1 MRRISFAVAAAA
13 ALVALAMAPARSV
26 HAAPKSNLVEN
37 GGFEKGLDG
46 WKVENETGKMT
57 VSLDTKQKAEGKQ
70 AAHLV
75 KPNATQNGNDRLT
88 IELNKLPAGK
98 TVVVSAK
105 LAGKGLQNTW
115 LKFFVYDAKGEVI
128 VEECDIGQYRGTFDW
143 RDVDEKF
150 ALPKEAVRAEVRLCM
165 FMGGEA
171 WLDDV
176 RVTGDAAAAVDRT
189 PVTTGAAAKPLDAPT
204 QKWLDENAVRLATLD
219 ARATFDDLAPLKAVL
234 KDARIVQLG
243 ENTHGDGA
251 CFEAKV
257 RLVRFLHEEMGFGV
271 VAFESGLWE
280 CDRANALLGKGD
292 AEGAMRSAVFGIWHT
307 TPVRSLFKYLAGE
320 AKSEKPLVLAGFDCR
335 RSGGGA
341 ATFLDDLAAFLADDA
356 RAADADL
363 AAMKKLAA
371 LLEQQGDEY
380 RPDAK
385 DLDAGMAAWDR
396 VRKGL
401 DAARAKL
408 VLRHGEAEVAF
419 FSRCLDVWKD
429 DDAFERSKSDKS
441 LGYWGPSNLRDGN
454 MAANLRWLAETRYP
468 GKKIVTWGATMHLS
482 HGIAGI
488 DAKGID
494 YKDYR
499 NMGQG
504 THEAFGAACYTV
516 GFAAWGG
523 QCGSFGRKNALGTP
537 KDGSFEDVLHR
548 WVAPAKPAPAAVFVD
563 LRREGP
569 FAKPTQLGVLGYAR
583 DMTAKW
589 GEVVD
594 GVVFIDEMT
603 PAR

>member
-1 MRRISFAVAAAA
+1 MNRWTSAVAAAA
-13 ALVALAMAPARSV
+13 ALASLALAPAAR
-26 HAAPKSNLVEN
+26 AAPPTNLLEN

-46 WKVENETGKMT
+46 WKVENETGKLT
-57 VSLDTKQKAEGKQ
+57 ASLDTKMKAEGKQ
-70 AAHLV
+70 SAHLV
-75 KPNATQNGNDRLT
+75 KPGATQIANDRLT
-88 IELNKLPAGK
+88 IELTKLPAGK

-115 LKFFVYDAKGEVI
+115 LKFFVFDAKGEAI
-128 VEECDIGQYRGTFDW
+128 VEDCDIGRYTGSFNW
-143 RDVDEKF
+143 RDVDQKF
-150 ALPKEAVRAEVRLCM
+150 ELPKEAVRAELRLCM
-165 FMGGEA
+165 FLGGEA

-176 RVTGDAAAAVDRT
+176 RVTGATAAAVTSGD
-189 PVTTGAAAKPLDAPT
+189 AAKPLDPAT
-204 QKWLDENAVRLATLD
+204 RKWLDENSVRLGTLD
-219 ARATFDDLAPLKAVL
+219 AKAAFDDLAPLKAVL

-251 CFEAKV
+251 CFETKA
-257 RLVRFLHEEMGFGV
+257 RLVRFLHEEMGFEV
-271 VAFESGLWE
+271 LAFESGLWE
-280 CDRANALLGKGD
+280 CDRANALLVKGD
-292 AEGAMRSAVFGIWHT
+292 AEGAMKSAVFGIWHT
-307 TPVRSLFKYLAGE
+307 APVRALFGYLAAE
-320 AKSEKPLVLAGFDCR
+320 AKTEKPIVLAGFDCR
-335 RSGGGA
+335 RSGRGA

-356 RAADADL
+356 KVADADL
-363 AAMKKLAA
+363 AAMKELAA
-371 LLEQQGDEY
+371 LLEKQGDEY

-385 DLDAGMAAWDR
+385 ELDAAMAAWDR

-401 DAARAKL
+401 DAARGKL
-408 VLRHGEAEVAF
+408 VARHGEAETAF
-419 FSRCLDVWKD
+419 VSRCLDVWKD

-441 LGYWGPSNLRDGN
+441 LGYWGPSNLRDAQ

-504 THEAFGAACYTV
+504 VHEAFGPACYTV

-523 QCGSFGRKNALGTP
+523 QCGSFGRKNPIAAP

-548 WVAPAKPAPAAVFVD
+548 YVAPAKPAPAAVFVD

-569 FAKPTQLGVLGYAR
+569 FAKPTALGVLGYAR